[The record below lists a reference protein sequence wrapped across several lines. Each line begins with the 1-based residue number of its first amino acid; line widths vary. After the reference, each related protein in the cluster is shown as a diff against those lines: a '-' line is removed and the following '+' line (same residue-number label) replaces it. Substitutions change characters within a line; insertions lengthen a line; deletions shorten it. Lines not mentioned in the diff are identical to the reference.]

1 MVGKE
6 DECWRHANSESSSK
20 IKSKNTY
27 CILLQYPQQ
36 KCHMFFK
43 KLEKNFY
50 SGVLTF
56 TNRYKWLKWKA
67 KSVKDGPLDIFFN
80 AL

>member
-1 MVGKE
+1 MLQKIVKKISQKQFGGQLIHSK
-6 DECWRHANSESSSK
+6 DAIKRHINSESPSK

-43 KLEKNFY
+43 KLEKIFY

-56 TNRYKWLKWKA
+56 TNRYK
-67 KSVKDGPLDIFFN
+67 
-80 AL
+80 